1 MRNRWAAR
9 LSTGLARYFGSLF
22 LIVGMASSMAS
33 DDSPR
38 IGDCVLFREGGDGLL
53 ITTPVYWLRGTIAA
67 LSPEKRLAVL
77 CPRFNKPTVA
87 YTLADWQQVAAA
99 TPCVERA
106 EDSRVVDVLRVQVR
120 VEEWE
125 TPWAPAHGTTGWL
138 FRGHFLAEPLSKGKV
153 IDMDATWLQ
162 RCELRR

>member
-1 MRNRWAAR
+1 MAA
-9 LSTGLARYFGSLF
+9 ST
-22 LIVGMASSMAS
+22 AS
-33 DDSPR
+33 DDLPHV
-38 IGDCVLFREGGDGLL
+38 GDCVLFREGGDGLL

-67 LSPEKRLAVL
+67 LSSEKRLAVL
-77 CPRFNKPTVA
+77 CPRLNKPTVA
-87 YTLADWQQVAAA
+87 YTRADWQRLAAA

-106 EDSRVVDVLRVQVR
+106 EDSREVDVLRVQVR

-125 TPWAPAHGTTGWL
+125 TPWAPAHGTTSWL
-138 FRGHFLAEPLSKGKV
+138 FRGHFLAEPLSKGKE

>member
-1 MRNRWAAR
+1 MCNRQSRR
-9 LSTGLARYFGSLF
+9 LLTGLARYLCGLF
-22 LIVGMASSMAS
+22 LVAGMAASTAS
-33 DDSPR
+33 DDLPR
-38 IGDCVLFREGGDGLL
+38 VGDCVLFREGGDGLL
-53 ITTPVYWLRGTIAA
+53 ITTPIYWLRGTIAA

-77 CPRFNKPTVA
+77 CPRLNKPTVA
-87 YTLADWQQVAAA
+87 YTRADWQQVAAA

-106 EDSRVVDVLRVQVR
+106 EDSRVMDVLRVQVR

-125 TPWAPAHGTTGWL
+125 TPWASAHGTTGWL

-162 RCELRR
+162 RCELRP